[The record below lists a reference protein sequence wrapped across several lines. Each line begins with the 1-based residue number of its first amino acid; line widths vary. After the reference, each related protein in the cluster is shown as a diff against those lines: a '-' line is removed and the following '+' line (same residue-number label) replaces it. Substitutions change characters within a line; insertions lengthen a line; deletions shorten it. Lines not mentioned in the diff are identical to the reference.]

1 MTYTLTEDNN
11 SVNNNANDNSADAN
25 SVDNNV
31 NDNSAD
37 ANNVNGNTDNS
48 TVASENDVN
57 DDTDRLIKLGKNIY
71 MLLNYNGRGLIIST

>member
-1 MTYTLTEDNN
+1 MIYTPAEDN
-11 SVNNNANDNSADAN
+11 SSINNHANDNSADAN

-31 NDNSAD
+31 NNKSAD

-57 DDTDRLIKLGKNIY
+57 DDTDRLVKLC
-71 MLLNYNGRGLIIST
+71 